1 MRTQKTTVSHAPDA
15 PVRGALPRVARRRF
29 LALSALAL
37 LLAAPFSTGVHA
49 AESVVLAPAPV
60 KAPAETGDTATLVVA
75 GGCFW
80 GVQAVYQ
87 HVKGVSSA
95 VSGYA
100 GGTKETADY
109 SRVSNGDTGH
119 AEAVRITYDP
129 RVVGAGELLRIF
141 FSVVHDPTQKNRQGP
156 DVGTQYRSAIFV
168 DDAAQRAL
176 ATDYVAQLGASK
188 VYPRPIATTIEP
200 LSAFYP
206 AESYH
211 QDYLVRHPDNMYI
224 VINDKPKVE
233 SLKRLFPQDFR
244 ETPQLVGARS

>member
-1 MRTQKTTVSHAPDA
+1 MRTHTIAVSHAPDA
-15 PVRGALPRVARRRF
+15 PAKAVLPRRDRRRF
-29 LALSALAL
+29 LAAAALAL
-37 LLAAPFSTGVHA
+37 LLATPFATDVRA

-60 KAPAETGDTATLVVA
+60 TAPTETGETATLVVA

-168 DDAAQRAL
+168 DDAAQRTL
-176 ATDYVAQLGASK
+176 ATDYVAQLVAAK

-233 SLKRLFPQDFR
+233 SLKRLFPQDYR
-244 ETPQLVGARS
+244 DTPQLVGARS

>member
-1 MRTQKTTVSHAPDA
+1 MPMPNLPLFRSPDA
-15 PVRGALPRVARRRF
+15 ALRLDPPHRARRRL
-29 LALSALAL
+29 LAMSALAA
-37 LLAAPFSTGVHA
+37 LLALPVATHARA
-49 AESVVLAPAPV
+49 AETAVLAPAPIA
-60 KAPAETGDTATLVVA
+60 APAETGDTATLVVA

-87 HVKGVSSA
+87 HVKGVTSA

-100 GGTKETADY
+100 GGTQATADY

-119 AEAVRITYDP
+119 AESVRITYDP

-176 ATDYVAQLGASK
+176 AKDYVAQLDAAK
-188 VYPRPIATTIEP
+188 LFPRPIVTTIEP

-206 AESYH
+206 AEAYH

-233 SLKRLFPQDFR
+233 NLKRLFPQDYR
-244 ETPQLVGARS
+244 DTPQLVGARS